1 MFKYIVFLSYF
12 LFPSAILA
20 QLASPEGF
28 FLQDSMKV
36 GEEIPYVLS
45 LKYPDDQTIVFPD
58 SSYDF
63 TPFEF
68 VGKKYFNTVS
78 SEGFS
83 FDSVVY
89 YLQTFELDNYQT
101 FKLPI
106 FAIEGADSIEV
117 YAATDTIFLKSLEI
131 APDEP
136 IKETTQY
143 REVPLQFNYPYLIA
157 FLAVLVCI
165 IVAVLLT
172 FGKQIRRKIALYR
185 MRKAH
190 EKFVAQY
197 EQNLAKLQAT
207 AAKDSAEESL
217 NFWKKYMEKLEKI
230 PYTKLTTKEVAQ
242 YHKNLDFQ
250 NTLRNMDKNIYGRFK
265 VKEAYNDLENL
276 KTFAD
281 ERYLAKTEEVN
292 TK

>member
-1 MFKYIVFLSYF
+1 MFKYIIFLSSF
-12 LFPSAILA
+12 LCPAMVLA
-20 QLASPEGF
+20 QLVSPEGK

-45 LKYPDDQTIVFPD
+45 LKYPEEQTILFPD

-63 TPFEF
+63 TPFEL
-68 VGKKYFNTVS
+68 VEKKYFNTVS
-78 SEGFS
+78 SDGFS

-89 YLQTFELDNYQT
+89 YLQTFELEAFQT

-106 FAIEGADSIEV
+106 FVIEGIDSITV
-117 YAATDTIFLKSLEI
+117 FATADTLFLKTLEI

-143 REVPLQFNYPYLIA
+143 REVPIQFNYPYLIA
-157 FLAVLVCI
+157 FLVVLFCLVI
-165 IVAVLLT
+165 AVLLI
-172 FGKQIRRKIALYR
+172 FGKQIKKKITLYR

-197 EQNLAKLQAT
+197 EQNLVKLQQSAT
-207 AAKDSAEESL
+207 KNSAEESL
-217 NFWKKYMEKLEKI
+217 NFWKKYMERLDKI
-230 PYTKLTTKEVAQ
+230 PYTKLTTKEVGQ
-242 YHKNLDFQ
+242 YYPHNDFQ
-250 NTLRNMDKNIYGRFK
+250 KSLRNMDKNIYGRFK
-265 VKEAYNDLENL
+265 VEETYTNLENL
-276 KTFAD
+276 KTFAN
-281 ERYLAKTEEVN
+281 ERYLAKTEEVK